1 MNSIHYKYV
10 KYFYMYNFHRFYSKL
25 STRLMLCIYSPVKC
39 LFCQWQT
46 LNVTRS
52 CSDFQR
58 NSMIGTE
65 LLFYS
70 LFVCCANHLKIIMHR
85 LKSQWSSTWNARVG
99 EIIAAWFNNILFEI
113 LVLIRGNI
121 FHNWFSNQPM
131 ERIFSTNILFS
142 SITNLNFISQNIWII
157 NNKTSRYSCW
167 KQKLENNKSRP
178 HEFCINLKNYKFLQN
193 Y

>member
-1 MNSIHYKYV
+1 MNSIQYKYV

-58 NSMIGTE
+58 NSMICTE

-70 LFVCCANHLKIIMHR
+70 LFVCCANHLKIIMHQR
-85 LKSQWSSTWNARVG
+85 KSQWSSTWNARVG
-99 EIIAAWFNNILFEI
+99 EKIAAWFNNVLFEI
-113 LVLIRGNI
+113 LVLLRGNI
-121 FHNWFSNQPM
+121 SHNWFTNQPM
-131 ERIFSTNILFS
+131 KRIFTTNILFS
-142 SITNLNFISQNIWII
+142 SITKTWIFISQENIWIM

-167 KQKLENNKSRP
+167 EQKLINNKSQP
-178 HEFCINLKNYKFLQN
+178 NEFCSNHKNYQF
-193 Y
+193 